1 LEHKNRRRIKM
12 AEMTL
17 INKIDC
23 PLCYGSETLIIY
35 SNDETYEANCVG
47 CGYKTYFSEGLL
59 NNDNIY
65 EEYKSIVSNN
75 CIDLGISVRWYI
87 KFVFAILASHRGED
101 FRKYIVVLPE
111 AIKTECP
118 NCGRNISVVHNKFE
132 YIYEAN
138 CVCGFKAAFHED
150 VLFLFIKSGDNDIS
164 DSVGKI
170 LFAYGILSRL

>member
-1 LEHKNRRRIKM
+1 M

-23 PLCYGSETLIIY
+23 PLCDGAKTLLIY
-35 SNDETYEANCVG
+35 SNSETYEANCIG
-47 CGYKTYFSEGLL
+47 CGYKTYFSDGLL

-65 EEYKSIVSNN
+65 EDYKNIVSNN
-75 CIDLGISVRWYI
+75 CMDVDVSVRWYI
-87 KFVFAILASHRGED
+87 KFVFAVLASHRGED
-101 FRKYIVVLPE
+101 FRKYIVALPE
-111 AIKTECP
+111 VIETKCP
-118 NCGRNISVVHNKFE
+118 GCGRKVKVIHNKWE
-132 YIYEAN
+132 YRYEVN
-138 CVCGFKAAFHED
+138 CSCGFKAEFHED